1 MVFNVLVGNLRM
13 CSIPTGKHVRAQGLF
28 SVRVS
33 SVLRLRMESSLSIA
47 SRLGCGRLTATSV
60 CTSITVVKVGLSA
73 WMYPVADSRVMVR
86 VVEAHAR
93 SGAII
98 PWLFTV
104 HSTVADVP
112 SISTWVASTTD
123 R

>member
-1 MVFNVLVGNLRM
+1 MFNVLVGNLRM
-13 CSIPTGKHVRAQGLF
+13 CSIPTGKHVR

-104 HSTVADVP
+104 HSC
-112 SISTWVASTTD
+112 
-123 R
+123 

>member
-104 HSTVADVP
+104 HSC
-112 SISTWVASTTD
+112 
-123 R
+123 